1 MRAVIQRVIQASVDI
16 NNQTQKSIKKGL
28 VVFLAVKPDD
38 TLQDIEYIHSK
49 IVNLRIFEDENGKM
63 NLSVKDIGG
72 SILLISQ
79 FTLYG
84 DCRKGRRP
92 SFIRSGSPSEAEP
105 IYNRFVE
112 HIITEPIH
120 IETGLFQADMK
131 VELINDGPVTILLD
145 SEKIL

>member
-1 MRAVIQRVIQASVDI
+1 MRAVIQRVKINGESEQNIQ
-16 NNQTQKSIKKGL
+16 KGL
-28 VVFLAVKPDD
+28 VVFLAVKPND
-38 TLQDIEYIHSK
+38 TIKDIEYIHSK
-49 IVNLRIFEDENGKM
+49 IINLRIFDDKNGKM